1 MVILPRV
8 RIVVPFLIRTTHR
21 CTLRFRTIVIVFA
34 GSMTSLTFGIVY
46 VLLLQIGAIDAASRT
61 LVQEIGAVRAL
72 GTMKQ
77 RTQELGAL
85 ECPARAVATE
95 ADPREDIDRT
105 IEPHE
110 AFLKAWTTY
119 VSTIRTADERERAR
133 GLWDAWQHF
142 LAVEAEAAAL
152 DRAGE
157 RDLADRVR
165 ATVLQ
170 ADAAAV
176 ARDIDALLTDRD
188 AAVAEQLGAVD
199 AAGSTFRPSFV
210 AGLSAAALAALVLV
224 QAVLRGVA
232 QPMTALASTMQRL
245 TDHDLTVA
253 VPAAAGCT
261 ELGVMA
267 AATRAV
273 QETLRQAVLR
283 DAEADR
289 SRAQS
294 EQRRAV
300 IEHAT
305 ERVETTIGGMVEAV
319 SSTAAA
325 LRVSADDVGQA
336 IRDGAVRS
344 TTLGAALAQ
353 TRSKVRQITV
363 SADTFGAAV
372 EEVGAQAEATAALA
386 GSAAAD
392 AARTTAR
399 VQALSSAVDRIGDAV
414 RLIAKIA
421 AQTNLLALNATI
433 EAARAGD
440 AGRGFAVVAS
450 EVKALAAQTREAT
463 EIIGQHVSQIRGS
476 TDAAVSAIAGITAR
490 VEDMSR
496 AANAIVESVERQ
508 GATAREIVTAIAEA
522 TAGTEGFD
530 AEGAGVA
537 EFPEAAEPTTTAVLT
552 ATDSLT
558 QDAARLGEALAGLL
572 ESLRAA

>member
-1 MVILPRV
+1 M
-8 RIVVPFLIRTTHR
+8 FNNYYY
-21 CTLRFRTIVIVFA
+21 
-34 GSMTSLTFGIVY
+34 SY
-46 VLLLQIGAIDAASRT
+46 
-61 LVQEIGAVRAL
+61 AL
-72 GTMKQ
+72 N
-77 RTQELGAL
+77 
-85 ECPARAVATE
+85 AT
-95 ADPREDIDRT
+95 R
-105 IEPHE
+105 
-110 AFLKAWTTY
+110 
-119 VSTIRTADERERAR
+119 
-133 GLWDAWQHF
+133 
-142 LAVEAEAAAL
+142 LANTCF
-152 DRAGE
+152 DNK
-157 RDLADRVR
+157 
-165 ATVLQ
+165 
-170 ADAAAV
+170 
-176 ARDIDALLTDRD
+176 
-188 AAVAEQLGAVD
+188 
-199 AAGSTFRPSFV
+199 SP
-210 AGLSAAALAALVLV
+210 
-224 QAVLRGVA
+224 
-232 QPMTALASTMQRL
+232 TMQRL

-325 LRVSADDVGQA
+325 LRVTADDVGQA

-399 VQALSSAVDRIGDAV
+399 VQALSSAVDRIGDEV

-463 EIIGQHVSQIRGS
+463 EIIGQHVSEIRGS

-496 AANAIVESVERQ
+496 AANAIVESVEQQ
-508 GATAREIVTAIAEA
+508 GATAREIVTAIAES

-530 AEGAGVA
+530 AESAGVA

>member
-1 MVILPRV
+1 M
-8 RIVVPFLIRTTHR
+8 PFIIRTTSR

-46 VLLLQIGAIDAASRT
+46 VLLLQVGAIDAASRT
-61 LVQEIGAVRAL
+61 LAQEIGAVRAL

-95 ADPREDIDRT
+95 ADPRGDIDRT

-110 AFLKAWTTY
+110 AFIKAWTTY
-119 VSTIRTADERERAR
+119 VPTIRTADERERAR

-170 ADAAAV
+170 ADAGAV

-199 AAGSTFRPSFV
+199 TAGSTFRPSLV

-224 QAVLRGVA
+224 QAMLRGVA

-325 LRVSADDVGQA
+325 LRVTADDVGQA

-353 TRSKVRQITV
+353 TRSKVRQITG
-363 SADTFGAAV
+363 SAETFGAAV

-392 AARTTAR
+392 AARTTAHI
-399 VQALSSAVDRIGDAV
+399 QALSSAVDRIGDAV

-463 EIIGQHVSQIRGS
+463 EIIGQHVSEIRGS

-496 AANAIVESVERQ
+496 AANVIVESVERQ

-522 TAGTEGFD
+522 TDGTEGFD
-530 AEGAGVA
+530 AEGAGVT
-537 EFPEAAEPTTTAVLT
+537 EIPEAAEPTTAVLT
-552 ATDSLT
+552 AADSLT

>member
-1 MVILPRV
+1 MM
-8 RIVVPFLIRTTHR
+8 
-21 CTLRFRTIVIVFA
+21 IVFA

-46 VLLLQIGAIDAASRT
+46 VLLLQVGAIDAASRT

-165 ATVLQ
+165 ATALQ

-176 ARDIDALLTDRD
+176 ARDVDALLTDRD

-199 AAGSTFRPSFV
+199 AAGSTLRPSLV

-224 QAVLRGVA
+224 HALLRGVA
-232 QPMTALASTMQRL
+232 HPMRTLASAMQRL
-245 TDHDLTVA
+245 TDYDLTVA

-305 ERVETTIGGMVEAV
+305 ERVETTISGMVEAV

-325 LRVSADDVGQA
+325 LRVTADDVGQA

-353 TRSKVRQITV
+353 TRSKVRQITG

-463 EIIGQHVSQIRGS
+463 EIIGQHVSEIRGS

-496 AANAIVESVERQ
+496 AANAIIESVERQ
-508 GATAREIVTAIAEA
+508 GATAREIVTAIAEV
-522 TAGTEGFD
+522 TDGTEEFD
-530 AEGAGVA
+530 AEGAGVT
-537 EFPEAAEPTTTAVLT
+537 EIPEAAEPTTAVLT
-552 ATDSLT
+552 AADSLT

>member
-1 MVILPRV
+1 MILPRV
-8 RIVVPFLIRTTHR
+8 RIVVPFIIRTTHR

-46 VLLLQIGAIDAASRT
+46 VLLLQVGAIDAASRT
-61 LVQEIGAVRAL
+61 LAQEIGAVRAL

-77 RTQELGAL
+77 RTQELGAS
-85 ECPARAVATE
+85 ERPARAVSSE
-95 ADPREDIDRT
+95 AGPQQDIDWT
-105 IEPHE
+105 TAAHE
-110 AFLKAWTTY
+110 AFLKTWTTY
-119 VSTIRTADERERAR
+119 VPTIRTADERERAR

-152 DRAGE
+152 ERAGE

-165 ATVLQ
+165 TSALP

-176 ARDIDALLTDRD
+176 ARGIDALLTDRD
-188 AAVAEQLGAVD
+188 AAVTGQLGAVD
-199 AAGSTFRPSFV
+199 AAGSTLRPSLV

-224 QAVLRGVA
+224 HALLRGVG
-232 QPMTALASTMQRL
+232 QPMTALASAMQRL

-325 LRVSADDVGQA
+325 LRVTADDVGQA
-336 IRDGAVRS
+336 IRDRAVRS

-363 SADTFGAAV
+363 SAETIGAAV
-372 EEVGAQAEATAALA
+372 EEVGAQAEATATLA

-463 EIIGQHVSQIRGS
+463 EIIGQHVSEIRGS

-522 TAGTEGFD
+522 TDGTEGFD

-537 EFPEAAEPTTTAVLT
+537 EIPGAAEPTTTAVLT
-552 ATDSLT
+552 AADGLT